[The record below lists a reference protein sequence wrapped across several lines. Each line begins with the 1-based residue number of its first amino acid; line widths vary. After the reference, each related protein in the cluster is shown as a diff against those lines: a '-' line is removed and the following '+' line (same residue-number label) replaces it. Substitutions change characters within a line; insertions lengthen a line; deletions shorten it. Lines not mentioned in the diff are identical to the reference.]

1 MGKETAGLGLDGGL
15 GLPVP
20 SSDESQS
27 LGGGGI
33 DGGDG
38 GDGGMERGTG
48 LLGGARSKLHTHC
61 HHTRSTLYVCRH
73 GRWYTHVQLPVTS
86 RKSARLAAKG
96 ERDRE
101 DSGALEEEQ
110 PCVCVCVCV
119 NG

>member
-1 MGKETAGLGLDGGL
+1 MGMGMGMLFFFFLPCTGGFMGKETAGLGLDGGL

-48 LLGGARSKLHTHC
+48 LLGGARNMADG
-61 HHTRSTLYVCRH
+61 TLMFNF
-73 GRWYTHVQLPVTS
+73 P
-86 RKSARLAAKG
+86 
-96 ERDRE
+96 
-101 DSGALEEEQ
+101 
-110 PCVCVCVCV
+110 
-119 NG
+119 